1 MAEQESMLSM
11 DETSSFETSNFQK
24 MSDVT
29 QGQHELSSNN
39 VSQHLVFSLD
49 LPAIK
54 REILI
59 KCKECQ
65 DRGLTQSYKW
75 LAEILFALKKVP
87 FKSPNVSNQSDMMDR
102 SDNENELSDQDI
114 ETFLMA
120 RGYFDLKE
128 YDRCAFFTSSC
139 IKNLEQNSEKKSR
152 KTGKLEFIHF
162 YSRYLSGE
170 KKRLDNMTDIITSVD
185 CQQLTYLQELRCE
198 LQKLNEA
205 RMLDG
210 YCTYLYGIVL
220 KRLELNDKAKTV
232 LIEAVNL
239 EPCLWG
245 AWLEL
250 AYHVSDRTA
259 LQSLELPDHWIK
271 NIFLA
276 HTYLELQLNEQ
287 ALEIYFALQE
297 AGLQESTFLLAQV
310 AIAFHNMRE
319 VDRAISYFQQLGE
332 VDPYRLDNLDTY
344 SNLLYVK
351 EQRVE
356 LATLHIKQL
365 TSTSIELKRVV

>member
-39 VSQHLVFSLD
+39 VSQHSVFSLD

-87 FKSPNVSNQSDMMDR
+87 FKSPDNSNQSHMMDR
-102 SDNENELSDQDI
+102 SDNENELSDQEI

-139 IKNLEQNSEKKSR
+139 ITKHSCN
-152 KTGKLEFIHF
+152 
-162 YSRYLSGE
+162 
-170 KKRLDNMTDIITSVD
+170 
-185 CQQLTYLQELRCE
+185 
-198 LQKLNEA
+198 
-205 RMLDG
+205 
-210 YCTYLYGIVL
+210 
-220 KRLELNDKAKTV
+220 AKV
-232 LIEAVNL
+232 
-239 EPCLWG
+239 
-245 AWLEL
+245 
-250 AYHVSDRTA
+250 
-259 LQSLELPDHWIK
+259 
-271 NIFLA
+271 
-276 HTYLELQLNEQ
+276 
-287 ALEIYFALQE
+287 
-297 AGLQESTFLLAQV
+297 
-310 AIAFHNMRE
+310 
-319 VDRAISYFQQLGE
+319 
-332 VDPYRLDNLDTY
+332 
-344 SNLLYVK
+344 
-351 EQRVE
+351 
-356 LATLHIKQL
+356 
-365 TSTSIELKRVV
+365 